1 MKKAV
6 RKGASKAVALVL
18 SLAMIFGMAPM
29 VSASAGNTA
38 DAQDNF
44 DRIVHLD
51 MGRKY
56 YSPEW
61 IKALIQEISALGYT
75 ELELDFSNNEGFRF
89 SLPAEQMQIEVGGYE
104 TVLVEV

>member
-18 SLAMIFGMAPM
+18 SLAMILGMAPM
-29 VSASAGNTA
+29 VGASAGNTA

-51 MGRKY
+51 MGRK
-56 YSPEW
+56 
-61 IKALIQEISALGYT
+61 
-75 ELELDFSNNEGFRF
+75 
-89 SLPAEQMQIEVGGYE
+89 
-104 TVLVEV
+104 